1 MHHPWLTVLTPTIHG
16 LGLHQY
22 SASINE
28 CQWAPFFSHGGIQLH
43 TCVSSA
49 LPCPS
54 QTPRL
59 LPPTHMCPQ
68 GHSLVVAAVRI
79 QSPSHQCSRQN
90 WLELPTMASS
100 LQKPLA
106 SSTAWVTCPVIIS
119 APFLA
124 LTLPSTQNTAL
135 HSKIYYE
142 DLLVPPKFSYNHPF
156 PHC

>member
-1 MHHPWLTVLTPTIHG
+1 MHHPRLTVLTPTIHG

-22 SASINE
+22 SASIDE

-43 TCVSSA
+43 TCASSA
-49 LPCPS
+49 LPRPS

-59 LPPTHMCPQ
+59 LPRTHMCPQ
-68 GHSLVVAAVRI
+68 GYSPVVAAVRI
-79 QSPSHQCSRQN
+79 QS
-90 WLELPTMASS
+90 LPINAPGRTGSS

-106 SSTAWVTCPVIIS
+106 SSTAWVTCPDIIS

-142 DLLVPPKFSYNHPF
+142 DLLVPPKFSYIHPF